1 MTSMVRA
8 PTSPTE
14 ERILSLEQEANA
26 GIRRL
31 RAAIERVSR
40 MASTVPSASVMQT
53 GKATNGGGPRDFT
66 EAIAWLDEVR
76 QQAAKLVDEAP

>member
-1 MTSMVRA
+1 MVRN
-8 PTSPTE
+8 SLSRTE
-14 ERILSLEQEANA
+14 ERILALEGEAHT
-26 GIRRL
+26 GVRRL

-53 GKATNGGGPRDFT
+53 GKSTNGSGPRDFP

-76 QQAAKLVDEAP
+76 QVTARLCDEAP

>member
-1 MTSMVRA
+1 MVRDS
-8 PTSPTE
+8 PTPTE
-14 ERILSLEQEANA
+14 ERILALEGEAQA

-40 MASTVPSASVMQT
+40 MAGSVPSASVMQT
-53 GKATNGGGPRDFT
+53 GKSTNGSGPRDFT

-76 QQAAKLVDEAP
+76 QQTAKLCDEAP

>member
-1 MTSMVRA
+1 MARTA
-8 PTSPTE
+8 PAPAE
-14 ERILSLEQEANA
+14 ERVLALEGEAHA

-53 GKATNGGGPRDFT
+53 GRSTNGIGPRDFT

-76 QQAAKLVDEAP
+76 QQTAKLVDEAP

>member
-1 MTSMVRA
+1 MARNA
-8 PTSPTE
+8 PTPTE
-14 ERILSLEQEANA
+14 ERVLALEGEAHA

-53 GKATNGGGPRDFT
+53 GKATNGSGPRDFT

-76 QQAAKLVDEAP
+76 QQTAKLCDEAP

>member
-1 MTSMVRA
+1 MVRA
-8 PTSPTE
+8 PTSPAE
-14 ERILSLEQEANA
+14 ERILALEGEAHS
-26 GIRRL
+26 GVRRL

-53 GKATNGGGPRDFT
+53 GKSTNGSGPRDFT

-76 QQAAKLVDEAP
+76 HATAKLADEAP